1 MNNWTETYRRSF
13 QDIKQD
19 MVSALTSIPSPTGG
33 KLITDVS
40 EGNILVIIISAVAAV
55 VEMLHY
61 YIDNAAREAFLDSAR
76 RYPSVQALGLLV
88 DYLPRG
94 ANPPTVDVVLMRE
107 LNTDTS
113 QADNTIPSG
122 TQFTDSNNN
131 VWQTVRDYVWPKYTT
146 LLRISLSQVEL
157 AYDVTIPSS
166 WITPGVDVTVPN
178 RDSVKYIS
186 RYGFSLRVGSER
198 YTQVDTFANCDTFRD
213 RVYRVYTD
221 DTNTTYIKF
230 PQGHVLPAGKDLTVS
245 YYLTL
250 GANGNIQY
258 GSITTVPNSI
268 KTLGNNVTVNNPEA
282 SADGFTEDSI
292 EILRGVIQSYSRT
305 GGKAITNQDFVDLA
319 KQVPGVMD
327 AALDN
332 SNPFSK
338 ILYITSLVPGVLPST
353 ELCNI
358 VANYIRANSTIG
370 NIITV
375 LPANI
380 SVLKLDLQV
389 TGKPGASESAI
400 KAAILS
406 ALYNEYNSSN
416 YGLGN
421 SVRLSDVYSLI
432 DNLKEV
438 DYLYIKDIYLTP
450 YVKAVYGST
459 NLSMDY
465 TRLSTDSINSSS
477 SSVSYLISF
486 TANGFKVYS
495 TTGGYAS
502 GNFSKEQTQ
511 VTINDTKNNVKF
523 NLKLYNLSEISDG
536 SKFQFTINE
545 PGHEFEANQFS
556 SIVFKGDIKLDIK
569 EVL

>member
-198 YTQVDTFANCDTFRD
+198 YTQVDTFANCDTFRG

-250 GANGNIQY
+250 GANGNIQS

-338 ILYITSLVPGVLPST
+338 ILYITSLVPGVSPST
-353 ELCNI
+353 ELCNR

-380 SVLKLDLQV
+380 SVLKLDLQI

-477 SSVSYLISF
+477 SSVSYLISL

-523 NLKLYNLSEISDG
+523 NLKLYNISEISNG

>member
-19 MVSALTSIPSPTGG
+19 MISALTSIPSPTGG

-113 QADNTIPSG
+113 QADNTIPAG
-122 TQFTDSNNN
+122 TQFTDSNHN

-146 LLRISLSQVEL
+146 ILKISLSQVEL

-198 YTQVDTFANCDTFRD
+198 YTQVDTFANCDVFRD

-250 GANGNIQY
+250 GANGNIQA
-258 GSITTVPNSI
+258 GSITKVPNSI

-292 EILRGVIQSYSRT
+292 EILRGVIQAYSRT

-338 ILYITSLVPGVLPST
+338 IIYITSLVPGVSPST
-353 ELCNI
+353 ELCNR
-358 VANYIRANSTIG
+358 VANYIRANSTVG
-370 NIITV
+370 NVITV

-400 KAAILS
+400 KSAIVS

-465 TRLSTDSINSSS
+465 TRLSTGSINNSSP
-477 SSVSYLISF
+477 SVSYLISF
-486 TANGFKVYS
+486 TANGFNVYS

-502 GNFSKEQTQ
+502 DNFSKEQTQ

-523 NLKLYNLSEISDG
+523 NLKLYNLSEITSG

-556 SIVFKGDIKLDIK
+556 SIVFNGDIKLDIK

>member
-113 QADNTIPSG
+113 QADNTIPAG
-122 TQFTDSNNN
+122 TQFTDSNHN

-146 LLRISLSQVEL
+146 ILKISLSQVEL

-198 YTQVDTFANCDTFRD
+198 YTQVDTFANCDVFRD

-250 GANGNIQY
+250 GANGNIQA

-338 ILYITSLVPGVLPST
+338 ILYITSLVPGVSPST

-358 VANYIRANSTIG
+358 VANYIRANSTVG
-370 NIITV
+370 NVITV

-400 KAAILS
+400 KSAIVS

-465 TRLSTDSINSSS
+465 TRLSTGSINNSSP
-477 SSVSYLISF
+477 SVSYLISF
-486 TANGFKVYS
+486 TANGFNVYS

-502 GNFSKEQTQ
+502 DNFSKEQTQ

-523 NLKLYNLSEISDG
+523 NLKLYNLSEITSG

>member
-245 YYLTL
+245 YYITL
-250 GANGNIQY
+250 GANGNIQS

-353 ELCNI
+353 ELCNR

-523 NLKLYNLSEISDG
+523 NLKLYNLSEISNG

>member
-76 RYPSVQALGLLV
+76 RYSSVEALGLLV

-107 LNTDTS
+107 LNTDTT
-113 QADNTIPSG
+113 QTDNTIPSG
-122 TQFTDSNNN
+122 TQFMDSNNN
-131 VWQTVRDYVWPKYTT
+131 VWQTIRDYVWPKYTT
-146 LLRISLSQVEL
+146 ILRISLSQVEL

-166 WITPGVDVTVPN
+166 WVTIGVDVLVPN
-178 RDSVKYIS
+178 RDSVKHIS
-186 RYGFSLRVGSER
+186 RYGFTLRVGPER
-198 YTQVDTFANCDTFRD
+198 YTQVDTFANIDTFRD
-213 RVYRVYTD
+213 HVYRVYTN
-221 DTNTTYIKF
+221 DTNQTYIKF
-230 PQGHVLPAGKDLTVS
+230 PQGHVLPDGKDLTVS

-250 GANGNIQY
+250 GGSGNIQA
-258 GSITTVPNSI
+258 GSITKVPNSL
-268 KTLGNNVTVNNPEA
+268 KTLGKNVTVNNPEA

-292 EILRGVIQSYSRT
+292 EILREVIKSYSRT

-319 KQVPGVMD
+319 KQVPGVRD

-332 SNPFSK
+332 SNPLSK
-338 ILYITSLVPGVLPST
+338 VLYITSLVPEVSPST
-353 ELCNI
+353 ELCNR
-358 VANYIRANSTIG
+358 VTQYIRINSTIG
-370 NIITV
+370 NMITV

-400 KAAILS
+400 KAAIVS

-421 SVRLSDVYSLI
+421 SVRLSDVYALI
-432 DNLKEV
+432 DNLKGV

-450 YVKAVYGST
+450 YIKAVYGST
-459 NLSMDY
+459 HLSMDY
-465 TRLSTDSINSSS
+465 TRLSTGNINNSQ
-477 SSVSYLISF
+477 SVSYLISF
-486 TANGFKVYS
+486 NSNNYRIYS

-502 GNFSKEQTQ
+502 NNIPKEQAQ

-523 NLKLYNLSEISDG
+523 ELKLYNLSEIPDG
-536 SKFQFTINE
+536 SKFQFTVNE

-556 SIVFKGDIKLDIK
+556 SIVFNGDIKLDIK

>member
-113 QADNTIPSG
+113 QADNTIPAG
-122 TQFTDSNNN
+122 TQFTDSNHN

-146 LLRISLSQVEL
+146 ILKISLSQVEL

-178 RDSVKYIS
+178 RDSIKYIS

-198 YTQVDTFANCDTFRD
+198 YTQVDTFANCDVFRD

-250 GANGNIQY
+250 GANGNIQA

-292 EILRGVIQSYSRT
+292 EILRRVIQSYSRT
-305 GGKAITNQDFVDLA
+305 GGKAITNQDFIDLA

-338 ILYITSLVPGVLPST
+338 ILYITSLVPGVSPST
-353 ELCNI
+353 ELCNR

-400 KAAILS
+400 KSAILS

-465 TRLSTDSINSSS
+465 TRLSTGSINNSSP
-477 SSVSYLISF
+477 SVSYLISF

-502 GNFSKEQTQ
+502 DNLSKEQTQ

-523 NLKLYNLSEISDG
+523 NLKLYNLSEITAG

-556 SIVFKGDIKLDIK
+556 SIVFNGDIKLDIK

>member
-1 MNNWTETYRRSF
+1 MNKWTETYRRSF

-76 RYPSVQALGLLV
+76 RYSSVEALGLLV

-107 LNTDTS
+107 LNTDTT
-113 QADNTIPSG
+113 QTDNTIPSG
-122 TQFTDSNNN
+122 TQFMDSNNN
-131 VWQTVRDYVWPKYTT
+131 VWQTIRDYVWPKYTT
-146 LLRISLSQVEL
+146 ILRISLSQVEL

-166 WITPGVDVTVPN
+166 WVTPGVDVLVPN
-178 RDSVKYIS
+178 RDSVKHIS
-186 RYGFSLRVGSER
+186 RYGFTLRVGPER
-198 YTQVDTFANCDTFRD
+198 YTQVDTFANIDTFRD
-213 RVYRVYTD
+213 HVYRVYTN
-221 DTNTTYIKF
+221 DTNQTYIKF
-230 PQGHVLPAGKDLTVS
+230 PQGHVLPDGKDLTVS

-250 GANGNIQY
+250 GGSGNIQA
-258 GSITTVPNSI
+258 GSITKVPNSL
-268 KTLGNNVTVNNPEA
+268 KTLGKNVTVNNPEA

-292 EILRGVIQSYSRT
+292 EILREVIKSYSRT

-319 KQVPGVMD
+319 KQVPGVRD

-332 SNPFSK
+332 SNPLSK
-338 ILYITSLVPGVLPST
+338 VLYITSLVPEISPST
-353 ELCNI
+353 ELCNR
-358 VANYIRANSTIG
+358 VTQYIRINSTIG
-370 NIITV
+370 NMITV

-400 KAAILS
+400 KAAIVS

-421 SVRLSDVYSLI
+421 SVRLSDVYALI

-450 YVKAVYGST
+450 YIKAVYGST
-459 NLSMDY
+459 HLSMDY
-465 TRLSTDSINSSS
+465 TRLSTGNINNSQ
-477 SSVSYLISF
+477 SVSYLISF
-486 TANGFKVYS
+486 NSNNYRIYS

-502 GNFSKEQTQ
+502 NNIHKEQAQ

-523 NLKLYNLSEISDG
+523 ELKLYNLSEIPDG
-536 SKFQFTINE
+536 SKFQFTVNE

-556 SIVFKGDIKLDIK
+556 SIVFNGDIKLDIK

>member
-113 QADNTIPSG
+113 QADNIIPSG

-250 GANGNIQY
+250 GANGNIQS

-353 ELCNI
+353 ELCNR

-486 TANGFKVYS
+486 TAKGFKVYS

>member
-40 EGNILVIIISAVAAV
+40 DGNILVIIISAVAAV

-113 QADNTIPSG
+113 QADNTIPAG
-122 TQFTDSNNN
+122 TQFTDSNHN

-250 GANGNIQY
+250 GANGNIQS

-268 KTLGNNVTVNNPEA
+268 KTFGNNVTVNNPEA

-292 EILRGVIQSYSRT
+292 EILRGVIQAYSRT

-338 ILYITSLVPGVLPST
+338 IIYITSLVPGVSPST
-353 ELCNI
+353 ELCNR
-358 VANYIRANSTIG
+358 VANYIRANSTVG
-370 NIITV
+370 NVITV

-400 KAAILS
+400 KSAIVS

-465 TRLSTDSINSSS
+465 TRLSTGSINNSSP
-477 SSVSYLISF
+477 SVSYLISF
-486 TANGFKVYS
+486 TANGFNVYS

-502 GNFSKEQTQ
+502 DNFSKEQTQ

-523 NLKLYNLSEISDG
+523 NLKLYNLSEITPG

-556 SIVFKGDIKLDIK
+556 SIVFNGDVKLDIK

>member
-1 MNNWTETYRRSF
+1 MNKWTETYRRSF

-76 RYPSVQALGLLV
+76 RYSSVEALGLLV

-107 LNTDTS
+107 LNTDTT
-113 QADNTIPSG
+113 QTDNTIPSG
-122 TQFTDSNNN
+122 TQFMDSNNN
-131 VWQTVRDYVWPKYTT
+131 VWQTIRDYVWPKYTT
-146 LLRISLSQVEL
+146 ILRISLSQVEL

-166 WITPGVDVTVPN
+166 WVTPGVDVLVPN
-178 RDSVKYIS
+178 RDSVKHIS
-186 RYGFSLRVGSER
+186 RYGFTLRVGPER
-198 YTQVDTFANCDTFRD
+198 YTQVDTFANIDTFRD
-213 RVYRVYTD
+213 HVYRVYTN
-221 DTNTTYIKF
+221 DTNQTYIKF
-230 PQGHVLPAGKDLTVS
+230 PQGHVLPDGKDLTVS

-250 GANGNIQY
+250 GGSGNIQA
-258 GSITTVPNSI
+258 GSITKVPNSL
-268 KTLGNNVTVNNPEA
+268 KTLGKNVTVNNPEA

-292 EILRGVIQSYSRT
+292 EILREVIKSYSRT

-319 KQVPGVMD
+319 KQVPGVRD

-332 SNPFSK
+332 SNPLSK
-338 ILYITSLVPGVLPST
+338 VLYITSLVPEVSPST
-353 ELCNI
+353 ELCNR
-358 VANYIRANSTIG
+358 VTQYIRINSTIG
-370 NIITV
+370 NMITV

-400 KAAILS
+400 KAAIVS

-421 SVRLSDVYSLI
+421 SVRLSDVYALI
-432 DNLKEV
+432 DNLKGV

-450 YVKAVYGST
+450 YIKAVYGST
-459 NLSMDY
+459 HLSMDY
-465 TRLSTDSINSSS
+465 TRLSTGNINNSQ
-477 SSVSYLISF
+477 SVSYLISF
-486 TANGFKVYS
+486 NSNNYRIYS
-495 TTGGYAS
+495 STGGYAS
-502 GNFSKEQTQ
+502 NNIPKEQAQ

-523 NLKLYNLSEISDG
+523 ELKLYNLSEIPDG
-536 SKFQFTINE
+536 SKFQFTVNE

-556 SIVFKGDIKLDIK
+556 SIVFNGDIKLDIK

>member
-1 MNNWTETYRRSF
+1 MNKWTETYRRSF

-76 RYPSVQALGLLV
+76 RYSSVEALGLLV

-107 LNTDTS
+107 LNTDTT
-113 QADNTIPSG
+113 QTDNTIPSG
-122 TQFTDSNNN
+122 TQFMDSNNS
-131 VWQTVRDYVWPKYTT
+131 VWQTIRDYVWPKYTT
-146 LLRISLSQVEL
+146 ILRISLSQVEL

-166 WITPGVDVTVPN
+166 WVTPGVDVLVPN
-178 RDSVKYIS
+178 RDSVKHIS
-186 RYGFSLRVGSER
+186 RYGFTLRVGPER
-198 YTQVDTFANCDTFRD
+198 YTQVDTFANIDTFRD
-213 RVYRVYTD
+213 HVYRVYTN
-221 DTNTTYIKF
+221 DTNQTYIKF
-230 PQGHVLPAGKDLTVS
+230 PQGHVLPDGKDLTVS

-250 GANGNIQY
+250 GGSGNIQA
-258 GSITTVPNSI
+258 GSITKVPNSL
-268 KTLGNNVTVNNPEA
+268 KTLGKNVTVNNPEA

-292 EILRGVIQSYSRT
+292 EILREVIKSYSRT

-319 KQVPGVMD
+319 KQVPGVRD

-332 SNPFSK
+332 SNPLSK
-338 ILYITSLVPGVLPST
+338 VLYITSLVPEVSPST
-353 ELCNI
+353 ELCNR
-358 VANYIRANSTIG
+358 VTQYIRINSTIG
-370 NIITV
+370 NMITV

-400 KAAILS
+400 KTAIVS

-421 SVRLSDVYSLI
+421 SVRLSDVYALI

-450 YVKAVYGST
+450 YIKAVYGST
-459 NLSMDY
+459 HLSMDY
-465 TRLSTDSINSSS
+465 TRLSTGNINNSQ
-477 SSVSYLISF
+477 SVSYLISF
-486 TANGFKVYS
+486 NSNNYRIYS

-502 GNFSKEQTQ
+502 NNIPKEQAQ

-523 NLKLYNLSEISDG
+523 ELKLYNLSEIPDG
-536 SKFQFTINE
+536 SKFQFTVNE

-556 SIVFKGDIKLDIK
+556 SIVFNGDIKLDIK

>member
-1 MNNWTETYRRSF
+1 MNKWTETYRRSF

-40 EGNILVIIISAVAAV
+40 EGNILVIVISAVAAV

-76 RYPSVQALGLLV
+76 RYSSVEALGLLV

-113 QADNTIPSG
+113 QTDNTILSG
-122 TQFTDSNNN
+122 TQFMDSNNN
-131 VWQTVRDYVWPKYTT
+131 VWQTIRDYVWPKYTT
-146 LLRISLSQVEL
+146 ILKISLSQVEL
-157 AYDVTIPSS
+157 VRDVTIPSS
-166 WITPGVDVTVPN
+166 WITPGVDVKVPN
-178 RDSVKYIS
+178 IDSVKHIS
-186 RYGFSLRVGSER
+186 RYGFTLRVGSEG
-198 YTQVDTFANCDTFRD
+198 YTQVDTFGDVFMD
-213 RVYRVYTD
+213 KVYRVYTN
-221 DTNTTYIKF
+221 DTNSTYIKF
-230 PQGHVLPAGKDLTVS
+230 PPGHVLPAGKDLTVS

-250 GANGNIQY
+250 GANGNIQA

-268 KTLGNNVTVNNPEA
+268 KTLGNNITVNNPEA
-282 SADGFTEDSI
+282 SADGFTEDNI
-292 EILRGVIQSYSRT
+292 DILREVIKSYSRT
-305 GGKAITNQDFVDLA
+305 GGKAITNRDFVDLA

-332 SNPFSK
+332 SNPLNK
-338 ILYITSLVPGVLPST
+338 VLYITSLVPGAPPSQ
-353 ELCNI
+353 ELCMR
-358 VANYIRANSTIG
+358 VGNYIQANSTVG
-370 NIITV
+370 NLIRV

-380 SVLKLDLQV
+380 SYLKLDLQV
-389 TGKPGASESAI
+389 TGKPGASESSI
-400 KAAILS
+400 KAAIVS

-421 SVRLSDVYSLI
+421 SVRLSDIYALI

-450 YVKAVYGST
+450 PVKPVYGST
-459 NLSMDY
+459 NLRLDY
-465 TRLSTDSINSSS
+465 TRSRADSLNS

-486 TANGFKVYS
+486 TSNSFTVYS

-502 GNFSKEQTQ
+502 SNFSKEQTQ
-511 VTINDTKNNVKF
+511 VNINDTKNNVKF
-523 NLKLYNLSEISDG
+523 NLKLYNLSEISAG
-536 SKFQFTINE
+536 SKFQFTVNE
-545 PGHEFEANQFS
+545 PGREFEANQFS
-556 SIVFKGDIKLDIK
+556 SIVFNGDIQLDIK

>member
-1 MNNWTETYRRSF
+1 MNKWTETYRRSF

-40 EGNILVIIISAVAAV
+40 EGNILVIVISAVASV

-76 RYPSVQALGLLV
+76 RYSSVEALGLLV

-113 QADNTIPSG
+113 QTDNTILSG
-122 TQFTDSNNN
+122 TQFMDSNNN
-131 VWQTVRDYVWPKYTT
+131 VWQTIRDYVWPKYTT
-146 LLRISLSQVEL
+146 ILKISLSQVEL
-157 AYDVTIPSS
+157 VRDVTIPSS
-166 WITPGVDVTVPN
+166 WITPGVDVKVPN
-178 RDSVKYIS
+178 IDSVKHIS
-186 RYGFSLRVGSER
+186 RYGFTLRVGSEG
-198 YTQVDTFANCDTFRD
+198 YTQVDTFGDVFMD
-213 RVYRVYTD
+213 KVYRVYTN
-221 DTNTTYIKF
+221 DTNSTYIKF
-230 PQGHVLPAGKDLTVS
+230 PPGHVLPAGKDLTVS

-250 GANGNIQY
+250 GANGNIQA

-268 KTLGNNVTVNNPEA
+268 KTLGNNITVNNPEA
-282 SADGFTEDSI
+282 SADGFTEDNI
-292 EILRGVIQSYSRT
+292 DILREVIKSYSRT
-305 GGKAITNQDFVDLA
+305 GGKAITNRDFVDLA

-332 SNPFSK
+332 SNPLNK
-338 ILYITSLVPGVLPST
+338 VLYITSLVPGAPPSQ
-353 ELCNI
+353 ELCMR
-358 VANYIRANSTIG
+358 VGNYIMANSTVG
-370 NIITV
+370 NLIRV

-380 SVLKLDLQV
+380 SYLKLDLQV
-389 TGKPGASESAI
+389 TGKPGASESSI
-400 KAAILS
+400 KAAIVS

-421 SVRLSDVYSLI
+421 SVRLSDIYALI

-450 YVKAVYGST
+450 PVKPVYGST
-459 NLSMDY
+459 NLRMDY
-465 TRLSTDSINSSS
+465 TRFSTGNINR

-486 TANGFKVYS
+486 TSNGFTVYS

-502 GNFSKEQTQ
+502 NNFSKEQTQ
-511 VTINDTKNNVKF
+511 VNINDTKNNVKF
-523 NLKLYNLSEISDG
+523 NLKLYNLSEISAG
-536 SKFQFTINE
+536 SKFQFTVNE
-545 PGHEFEANQFS
+545 PGREFEANQFS
-556 SIVFKGDIKLDIK
+556 SIVFNGDIQLDIK

>member
-113 QADNTIPSG
+113 QADNTIPAG
-122 TQFTDSNNN
+122 TQFTDSNNHI
-131 VWQTVRDYVWPKYTT
+131 WQTVRDYVWPKYTT
-146 LLRISLSQVEL
+146 ILRISLSQVEL

-166 WITPGVDVTVPN
+166 WITPGVDVLVPN

-186 RYGFSLRVGSER
+186 RYGFSLRVGPER
-198 YTQVDTFANCDTFRD
+198 YTQVDTFANSDVFRD

-221 DTNTTYIKF
+221 DTNSTYIKF

-250 GANGNIQY
+250 GANGNIQS

-292 EILRGVIQSYSRT
+292 EILRGLIQSYSRT

-353 ELCNI
+353 ELCNR

-523 NLKLYNLSEISDG
+523 NLKLYNLSEIADG

>member
-94 ANPPTVDVVLMRE
+94 ANPPTVDVVLIRE

-230 PQGHVLPAGKDLTVS
+230 LQGHVLPAGKDLTVS

-250 GANGNIQY
+250 GANGNIQS

-332 SNPFSK
+332 SNQFSK
-338 ILYITSLVPGVLPST
+338 ILYITSLVPGVSPST
-353 ELCNI
+353 ELCNR

-523 NLKLYNLSEISDG
+523 NLKLYNLSEISNG